1 MIYVKNSTKCDNLT
15 GTRIGET
22 YKITFKESIHNV
34 TTSYHYLTSSRT
46 EIASDYYTL
55 GTVSDRTGIKIL
67 HTGIYHIQFAN
78 AYFGVS
84 GGDNIVWAIV
94 GSTRLGDAAAFVTAQ
109 CTADT
114 KNSRISVCAGGI
126 TELFEGEV
134 VYCGVAKS
142 SAHPGSVDFAPY
154 DDIAY
159 NGTLTVTYL
168 GQTLN

>member
-22 YKITFKESIHNV
+22 YKITFTKSIRNL
-34 TTSYHYLTSSRT
+34 TPSYHYLTSSKT

-55 GTVSDRTGIKIL
+55 GTAGSRTGIKIL
-67 HTGIYHIQFAN
+67 HTGIYHIQFTN
-78 AYFGVS
+78 AYFEVS

-94 GSTRLGDAAAFVTAQ
+94 GSTRLGDAAAFISAQ
-109 CTADT
+109 YTADT

-142 SAHPGSVDFAPY
+142 SVYSGIVDFAPY
-154 DDIAY
+154 DDIKY

-168 GQTLN
+168 GQNN

>member
-22 YKITFKESIHNV
+22 YKITFTESIRNL
-34 TTSYHYLTSSRT
+34 TTSYHYLTRSKT
-46 EIASDYYTL
+46 EFASDYYAL
-55 GTVSDRTGIKIL
+55 GTASSRTGIKIL

-94 GSTRLGDAAAFVTAQ
+94 GSTRLGDAASFTTAQ
-109 CTADT
+109 YTADT
-114 KNSRISVCAGGI
+114 KNSRISICAGGI

-134 VYCGVAKS
+134 VYCGVSKS
-142 SAHPGSVDFAPY
+142 SVHSGIVDFAPY
-154 DDIAY
+154 DNIKY

-168 GQTLN
+168 GQNN

>member
-1 MIYVKNSTKCDNLT
+1 MLYVKNSTKCDNLT

-22 YKITFKESIHNV
+22 YKISFTERIRDL
-34 TTSYHYLTSSRT
+34 TTSYHYLTRGKT

-55 GTVSDRTGIKIL
+55 GTASNRTGIKIL
-67 HTGIYHIQFAN
+67 HTGIYQIQFAD
-78 AYFGVS
+78 AYFRVS

-94 GSTRLGDAAAFVTAQ
+94 GSTRLGDNAAFITAQ
-109 CTADT
+109 YTADT

-142 SAHPGSVDFAPY
+142 GVHPGSVDFAPY
-154 DDIAY
+154 DDIKY

>member
-22 YKITFKESIHNV
+22 YKITFTESIRNL
-34 TTSYHYLTSSRT
+34 TTSYHYLTRSRT
-46 EIASDYYTL
+46 DIASDYYTL
-55 GTVSDRTGIKIL
+55 GTVSGRTGIKIL
-67 HTGIYHIQFAN
+67 HTGIYQIQLSD

-94 GSTRLGDAAAFVTAQ
+94 GSTRLGDAAAFITAQ
-109 CTADT
+109 YTADT

-142 SAHPGSVDFAPY
+142 SVYPGSVDFAPY
-154 DDIAY
+154 DSTKY

-168 GQTLN
+168 G

>member
-22 YKITFKESIHNV
+22 YKISFTERIRNL
-34 TTSYHYLTSSRT
+34 TPSYHYLTISKT

-55 GTVSDRTGIKIL
+55 GTASNRTGIKIL
-67 HTGIYHIQFAN
+67 HTGIYQIQFVD
-78 AYFGVS
+78 AYFEVS

-94 GSTRLGDAAAFVTAQ
+94 GSTRLGDAAAFVSAQ
-109 CTADT
+109 YTADT

-126 TELFEGEV
+126 TQLYEGEI
-134 VYCGVAKS
+134 VYCGVSKS
-142 SAHPGSVDFAPY
+142 SVHSGSVDFASY
-154 DDIAY
+154 DDINY

-168 GQTLN
+168 GQNTH

>member
-22 YKITFKESIHNV
+22 YKISFTERIRNL
-34 TTSYHYLTSSRT
+34 TTSYHYLTRSKT

-55 GTVSDRTGIKIL
+55 GTASSRTGIKIL
-67 HTGIYHIQFAN
+67 HTGIYQIQLAD

-109 CTADT
+109 YIADT

-142 SAHPGSVDFAPY
+142 SVHPGSVDFAPY
-154 DDIAY
+154 DDINF

-168 GQTLN
+168 GQNN

>member
-22 YKITFKESIHNV
+22 YKISFKESIHNV
-34 TTSYHYLTSSRT
+34 TTSYQYLTRSRT

-55 GTVSDRTGIKIL
+55 GTVSGRTGIKIL

-78 AYFGVS
+78 AYFDVS
-84 GGDNIVWAIV
+84 GGENIVWALV
-94 GSTRLGDAAAFVTAQ
+94 GSTRLGDGAAFVTAQ
-109 CTADT
+109 YTADT
-114 KNSRISVCAGGI
+114 KASRISVCVGGI

-134 VYCGVAKS
+134 VYCGVARS
-142 SAHPGSVDFAPY
+142 SVYSGGVDFAPY
-154 DDIAY
+154 VDDNY

>member
-1 MIYVKNSTKCDNLT
+1 MLYVKNSTKCDNLT

-22 YKITFKESIHNV
+22 YKISFTESIHHV
-34 TTSYHYLTSSRT
+34 TTSYQYLTRSKT
-46 EIASDYYTL
+46 EIASDYYTF
-55 GTVSDRTGIKIL
+55 GTASNRTGIKIL

-78 AYFGVS
+78 ARFKVS

-94 GSTRLGDAAAFVTAQ
+94 GSTRLGDGAAFVSAQ
-109 CTADT
+109 YTADT
-114 KNSRISVCAGGI
+114 KNSLISVCAGGI

-142 SAHPGSVDFAPY
+142 SVHSGGVDFTGY
-154 DDIAY
+154 VGDEY

-168 GQTLN
+168 GQTTY